1 MIAKSLTHPGLD
13 RFGRSY
19 DWFSEQIAHLWAAAS
34 GWKGWQALMDAFHRW
49 GEARVYALAMQDPRV
64 RAEIQAAA
72 LRQDRS
78 LER

>member
-1 MIAKSLTHPGLD
+1 MITNSLTHPGLD

-19 DWFSEQIAHLWAAAS
+19 DWFSEQFAQAWAVAS
-34 GWKGWQALMDAFHRW
+34 GWQGWKTLMNAFHRW

-64 RAEIQAAA
+64 RAEIRAAA
-72 LRQDRS
+72 LRQERS